1 MSFYVRA
8 TIIGRLDYLR
18 LAAWLEQSGIG
29 EAEVIPGGWTD
40 YSIETIAPHIKFDL
54 EEDAMA
60 YILSHGG
67 EYSKTVPLT
76 GK

>member
-8 TIIGRLDYLR
+8 TMFGRLDYLQ
-18 LAAWLEQSGIG
+18 LASWLEQSGIG
-29 EAEVIPGGWTD
+29 SAEYFGGGWSD
-40 YSIETIAPHIKFDL
+40 YSVEPIAPHIMFEL

-67 EYSKTVPLT
+67 VYSKTVPVK